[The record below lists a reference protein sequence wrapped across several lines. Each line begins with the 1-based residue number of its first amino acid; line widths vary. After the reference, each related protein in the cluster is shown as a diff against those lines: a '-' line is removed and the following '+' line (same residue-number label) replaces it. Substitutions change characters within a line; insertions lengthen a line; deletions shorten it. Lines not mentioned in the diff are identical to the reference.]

1 MGKLN
6 EAFSSRKLA
15 DMAKQHGGIEISING
30 GMRNGAN
37 AFHGG
42 SSVDVSKI
50 TDEMLS
56 GEPFKYDY
64 KNTPDK
70 VAANLIHFKDGYAV
84 SLKPY
89 DLKSDNNINPE
100 KPRQKPSR
108 YGTGIGDTG
117 DHNKKES
124 PFFKNGKKD
133 VGPEYNGFGVSSRAG
148 ESQHYREAIKNNKN
162 DIKYYEEHP
171 DGEYSKNAI
180 NRAKKNIQTIKGYGK
195 DLLNKKK
202 NENKNMKQTIKLNES
217 ELKKI
222 VAESVKIVLKESF
235 IGGDNQFDDNVAQ
248 KAQSPSDVFRMN
260 YWTGRTE
267 SKGNGEL
274 VLRCYT
280 DNNSMATRNYPDF
293 EKVVNDLNQ
302 YYKLHGSKSV
312 AQALPDDGVSRGRL
326 LKITK
331 RALKEGVLDQYED
344 DNYLGINGANR
355 AFGSDENYITVS
367 IPSDSDLKN
376 LIDKKMSELGYKYYD
391 MGTSENKI
399 MITYKKIEL

>member
-50 TDEMLS
+50 TDEMLI

-89 DLKSDNNINPE
+89 DLKSGNNINPE
-100 KPRQKPSR
+100 RSRQKPSR

-117 DHNKKES
+117 DHNKEES

-133 VGPEYNGFGVSSRAG
+133 VGPEYNGFGISSRAG

-180 NRAKKNIQTIKGYGK
+180 NKAKKNIQTIKGYGK
-195 DLLNKKK
+195 ELLNKRK
-202 NENKNMKQTIKLNES
+202 NENKNMKNSVKLTES
-217 ELKKI
+217 QIKKI
-222 VAESVKIVLKESF
+222 VSESVRKILKESF
-235 IGGDNQFDDNVAQ
+235 IGGDNQFDNSVAQ
-248 KAQSPSDVFRMN
+248 KAQSPSDVFKMN

-267 SKGNGEL
+267 EL

-280 DNNSMATRNYPDF
+280 DNNSMATRDYPDF

-302 YYKLHGSKSV
+302 YYKLHGSKSI

-331 RALKEGVLDQYED
+331 RV
-344 DNYLGINGANR
+344 
-355 AFGSDENYITVS
+355 
-367 IPSDSDLKN
+367 
-376 LIDKKMSELGYKYYD
+376 
-391 MGTSENKI
+391 
-399 MITYKKIEL
+399 

>member
-50 TDEMLS
+50 TDEMLI

-89 DLKSDNNINPE
+89 DLKSGNNINPE
-100 KPRQKPSR
+100 RPRQKPSR

-117 DHNKKES
+117 DHNKEES

-133 VGPEYNGFGVSSRAG
+133 VGPEYNGFGISSRAG

-162 DIKYYEEHP
+162 GIKYYQERP
-171 DGEYSKNAI
+171 DDEYSKNAI
-180 NRAKKNIQTIKGYGK
+180 KRAKKNIQTIKGYGK
-195 DLLNKKK
+195 ELLNKRK
-202 NENKNMKQTIKLNES
+202 NESKKMKQAIKLNES
-217 ELKKI
+217 QLKKI
-222 VAESVKIVLKESF
+222 VLESVKRILKESF
-235 IGGDNQFDDNVAQ
+235 IGGDNQFDNVAQ
-248 KAQSPSDVFRMN
+248 KAQSPSDVFKMN

-302 YYKLHGSKSV
+302 YYKLHGSKSI
-312 AQALPDDGVSRGRL
+312 AQALPDDGVSKGRL

-331 RALKEGVLDQYED
+331 KA
-344 DNYLGINGANR
+344 
-355 AFGSDENYITVS
+355 
-367 IPSDSDLKN
+367 
-376 LIDKKMSELGYKYYD
+376 
-391 MGTSENKI
+391 
-399 MITYKKIEL
+399 

>member
-1 MGKLN
+1 MNILN
-6 EAFSSRKLA
+6 EAFSSKKLA

-30 GMRNGAN
+30 GIRKGAN

-50 TDEMLS
+50 TDEMLN

-84 SLKPY
+84 SLKSY
-89 DLKSDNNINPE
+89 DLKNGNNINPE
-100 KPRQKPSR
+100 SPRQKPSR

-148 ESQHYREAIKNNKN
+148 ESQHYREAIKNNKD

-195 DLLNKKK
+195 ELLNKRK
-202 NENKNMKQTIKLNES
+202 NESKNMKNMIKESLNNFYSAQDSNGNTKKNIIKLNES

-222 VAESVKIVLKESF
+222 VAESVKMVLKESF

-248 KAQSPSDVFRMN
+248 KAQSPSDIFRMN
-260 YWTGRTE
+260 YWICRTE
-267 SKGNGEL
+267 SKGNGKL
-274 VLRCYT
+274 ILRCYT

-302 YYKLHGSKSV
+302 YYKLHGSKSI

-331 RALKEGVLDQYED
+331 RA
-344 DNYLGINGANR
+344 
-355 AFGSDENYITVS
+355 
-367 IPSDSDLKN
+367 
-376 LIDKKMSELGYKYYD
+376 
-391 MGTSENKI
+391 
-399 MITYKKIEL
+399 

>member
-6 EAFSSRKLA
+6 EAFSSIKLA

-50 TDEMLS
+50 TDDMLI

-89 DLKSDNNINPE
+89 DLKSGNNINPE
-100 KPRQKPSR
+100 RPRQKPSR

-133 VGPEYNGFGVSSRAG
+133 VGPEYNGFGISSRAG

-180 NRAKKNIQTIKGYGK
+180 NKAKKNIQTIKGYGK
-195 DLLNKKK
+195 ELLNKRK
-202 NENKNMKQTIKLNES
+202 NENKNMKNSVKLTES
-217 ELKKI
+217 QIKKI
-222 VAESVKIVLKESF
+222 VSESVRKILKESF
-235 IGGDNQFDDNVAQ
+235 IGGDNQFDNVAQ
-248 KAQSPSDVFRMN
+248 KAKSADDVFKLN
-260 YWTGRTE
+260 YWKYRFISE
-267 SKGNGEL
+267 DEDNGKY

-280 DNNSMATRNYPDF
+280 DNNSLETRNYPDF

-302 YYKLHGSKSV
+302 YYKLHGSKSI
-312 AQALPDDGVSRGRL
+312 AQALPDDGVSKGRL

-331 RALKEGVLDQYED
+331 KA
-344 DNYLGINGANR
+344 
-355 AFGSDENYITVS
+355 
-367 IPSDSDLKN
+367 
-376 LIDKKMSELGYKYYD
+376 
-391 MGTSENKI
+391 
-399 MITYKKIEL
+399 

>member
-50 TDEMLS
+50 TDEMLI

-89 DLKSDNNINPE
+89 DLKSGNNINPE
-100 KPRQKPSR
+100 RPRQKPSR

-117 DHNKKES
+117 DHNKEES

-133 VGPEYNGFGVSSRAG
+133 VGPEYNGFGISSRAG

-180 NRAKKNIQTIKGYGK
+180 NKAKKNIQTIKGYGK
-195 DLLNKKK
+195 ELLNKRK
-202 NENKNMKQTIKLNES
+202 NENKNMKNSVKLTES
-217 ELKKI
+217 QIKKI
-222 VAESVKIVLKESF
+222 VSESVRKILKESF
-235 IGGDNQFDDNVAQ
+235 IGGDNQFDNSVAQ
-248 KAQSPSDVFRMN
+248 KAQSPSDVFKMN

-267 SKGNGEL
+267 EL

-280 DNNSMATRNYPDF
+280 DNNSMATRDYPDF

-302 YYKLHGSKSV
+302 YYKLHGSKSI

-331 RALKEGVLDQYED
+331 RV
-344 DNYLGINGANR
+344 
-355 AFGSDENYITVS
+355 
-367 IPSDSDLKN
+367 
-376 LIDKKMSELGYKYYD
+376 
-391 MGTSENKI
+391 
-399 MITYKKIEL
+399 